1 MKVKKIVRPDICLSV
16 SYGDDPYA
24 LRIIKSGWSSP
35 IRYHVIEEW
44 GDTGESAYVGIFLV
58 EQIKEK
64 FGIDPTIENSSI
76 RKISLENPNDQTLG
90 REVRSIMNDLSKTY
104 E

>member
-1 MKVKKIVRPDICLSV
+1 MPDLHILTNMM
-16 SYGDDPYA
+16 D
-24 LRIIKSGWSSP
+24 KE
-35 IRYHVIEEW
+35 RYHVIKEW
-44 GDTGESAYVGIFLV
+44 GDTGETEYVGILLV

-90 REVRSIMNDLSKTY
+90 RTVRSIMNDLSKTY